1 MKNNQGVLKK
11 IENLLQPESTILV
24 DIQKKIDDNN
34 NIINRKAENI
44 NKKQEKI
51 QKIEE
56 EIINLN
62 EENSVLTEAFETLKD
77 KDLKLITNVLKLS
90 VDVKKD
96 WDKLV
101 NQFPLQIEIRKNDIN
116 DLNKIIEE
124 DQAKLEDA
132 KNSIK
137 DLEASLET
145 AYSKQDALRQL
156 IKEAISDGC
165 MRTRAYVIE
174 VLKGVKFTDADAYE
188 TAKLIMFPEDELV
201 PYFKNFKFEEI
212 KNDEEIYVDLDN
224 IVESLKNVQ
233 IEEPASE
240 KKKEEESKP
249 NDFLSEFEED
259 LSNLDSEKNIIV
271 EDNADASI
279 KDTMKEEPVTVEQ
292 SEPVLEETNTFQ
304 DRLEDETPISFE
316 ELRDLFNNKTTDIPE
331 DNMVTDTTN
340 EKLEDEETAISLE
353 ELQKQINCEFKKNLD
368 NNTLEN
374 TKEEKSNEIPVQNIT
389 EEVKE
394 EPKEITFDTE
404 KLGLLEKRECD
415 IKLIKPFDTT
425 TLEPDKLKEILKA
438 RKIDVANVGLVI
450 YKNGLQNYL
459 DNLDALSEYGYK
471 PSSMEI
477 QKNGNI
483 LCYISNADLY
493 KNLKTLKDYK
503 IDLKMPSGHLAFNVL
518 AVEPKELIDRIDM
531 LIENKQSDLI
541 TYDVNALSLDVN
553 AILKRIA
560 FCIEYNIPYTEEKNN
575 VLVYNSYVFNQ
586 KVLESLVEK
595 EVNLGADY
603 KRVTDGVSG
612 VIDGSL
618 LEVLKENLNSDKEIK
633 LTDADKFDEFTRL
646 EQKLESICV
655 CKGNAYIIKGM
666 SFSKENTKRNLITL
680 INNVSEKNDKDLLIA
695 SLFYNSYKTL
705 DDLKVALESM

>member
-34 NIINRKAENI
+34 NIINKKEENI

-56 EIINLN
+56 EIANLN
-62 EENSVLTEAFETLKD
+62 EENSVLTEVFETLKD

-101 NQFPLQIEIRKNDIN
+101 NQFPLQIEIRKNDIS
-116 DLNKIIEE
+116 DLNKIIED

-137 DLEASLET
+137 DLEVSLET

-174 VLKGVKFTDADAYE
+174 VLKGVKFTDDDAYE
-188 TAKLIMFPEDELV
+188 TAKLIMFPEDELA
-201 PYFKNFKFEEI
+201 PYFKDFKFEEP
-212 KNDEEIYVDLDN
+212 KKDEETYVDLDN

-233 IEEPASE
+233 IEEPVSE
-240 KKKEEESKP
+240 VKKEEESKP

-259 LSNLDSEKNIIV
+259 LSNLTNQENDNHDDAP
-271 EDNADASI
+271 EDVKA
-279 KDTMKEEPVTVEQ
+279 EEPVPAEQ
-292 SEPVLEETNTFQ
+292 TESVLTENNDFQ

-316 ELRDLFNNKTTDIPE
+316 ELRDLFNSETTDVPAADSATE
-331 DNMVTDTTN
+331 DKD
-340 EKLEDEETAISLE
+340 LEDETAISLE
-353 ELQKQINCEFKKNLD
+353 ELQKQINGVFQNSLD
-368 NNTLEN
+368 NNALED
-374 TKEEKSNEIPVQNIT
+374 TKEEKTEEIPAETVT
-389 EEVKE
+389 EEVKA
-394 EPKEITFDTE
+394 EPTEVAFNKETLKMLD
-404 KLGLLEKRECD
+404 KKECD
-415 IKLIKPFDTT
+415 IELIKPFDTT
-425 TLEPDKLKEILKA
+425 ALEPDKLKEILKE
-438 RKIDVANVGLVI
+438 RKIDDANVGLVV

-459 DNLDALSEYGYK
+459 DNLDTLSEYGYK

-477 QKNGNI
+477 QKSGNI
-483 LCYISNADLY
+483 LSYISNADLY

-680 INNVSEKNDKDLLIA
+680 INNVPEKNDKDILIA